1 MTIPLLF
8 EAGPLT
14 PADLRRFSTLFTKTA
29 FDFFPCE
36 TARLV
41 PLGEE
46 EGKPPAELKAGL
58 KQIRDNHLPV
68 ADTEQQEL
76 LLPIWGGE
84 TLCGLLVVQGG
95 ESQLYGMPT
104 VWLDEQS
111 HIISR
116 EFYLLKQSCQ
126 DPATGLVNG
135 FHLRGELEALGQEAA
150 EAVAPL
156 GPSTL
161 ALLEVYPRTRDADRS
176 LRYIVRAGSCL
187 ASMIGEDMHLHH
199 LGAGICGSSGK
210 ISSRPISASPR

>member
-14 PADLRRFSTLFTKTA
+14 SADLRRFSTLFTKTV

-36 TARLV
+36 TAKLL

-46 EGKPPAELKAGL
+46 EGKPPAELKDAL

-68 ADTEQQEL
+68 VEAGRQEL

-95 ESQLYGMPT
+95 EAQLYGMPP

-135 FHLRGELEALGQEAA
+135 FHLRGELEALGQEEAA
-150 EAVAPL
+150 ALSPMVPA
-156 GPSTL
+156 TL

-176 LRYIVRAGSCL
+176 LR
-187 ASMIGEDMHLHH
+187 
-199 LGAGICGSSGK
+199 
-210 ISSRPISASPR
+210 